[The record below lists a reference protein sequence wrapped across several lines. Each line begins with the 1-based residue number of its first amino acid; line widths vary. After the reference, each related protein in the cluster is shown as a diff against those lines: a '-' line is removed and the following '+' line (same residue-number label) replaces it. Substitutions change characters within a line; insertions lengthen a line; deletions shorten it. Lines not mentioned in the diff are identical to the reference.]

1 MYDYLVVGAG
11 LFGAVFAHEAKKNG
25 KSVLVIDKRP
35 NIAGNIYTEKVE
47 GINFHK
53 YGAHIFH
60 TNDTGVW
67 NYITQFAT
75 FNRFTNSPVANYK
88 GELYSMPFN
97 MYTFNKMWGVVTPE
111 EAAEKIAE
119 EVIYAPGKDFTR
131 ELVQDAD
138 ALIIRTR
145 THCNR
150 ELLEGS
156 KVKFIATA
164 TIGFDHIDTEYCK
177 QAGIEWANAPGCNS
191 ASVAQYIQSSL
202 LIWKSLRNKKP
213 DELTIG
219 IIGVGNVGS
228 KVAKVAQDFGMRVL
242 LNDLPREEKEGNIAF
257 TPLEKIAEE
266 CDIITFHVPLY
277 KEGKYKTHHLA
288 DGNFF
293 RSLQR
298 KPVVINTSR
307 GEVIETNALLEA
319 INNGTISDAIIDVW
333 EHEPEINRELLEKVL
348 IGTPHIAGYSA
359 DGKANATRM
368 SLDSICRFFHLSATY
383 EITPPAPSS
392 PLIEAKDREEALLKM
407 YNPIEDSNRLKSH
420 PELFET
426 LRGDYPLRR
435 EAKAYMQVISNR

>member
-1 MYDYLVVGAG
+1 M
-11 LFGAVFAHEAKKNG
+11 KII
-25 KSVLVIDKRP
+25 IDDKIP
-35 NIAGNIYTEKVE
+35 
-47 GINFHK
+47 
-53 YGAHIFH
+53 
-60 TNDTGVW
+60 
-67 NYITQFAT
+67 YI
-75 FNRFTNSPVANYK
+75 K
-88 GELYSMPFN
+88 
-97 MYTFNKMWGVVTPE
+97 
-111 EAAEKIAE
+111 EAAEKIAD

-131 ELVQDAD
+131 ELIQDAD

-202 LIWKSLRNKKP
+202 LVWKSLQNKKL

-228 KVAKVAQDFGMRVL
+228 KVAKAAQDFGIRVL
-242 LNDLPREEKEGNIAF
+242 LNDLPREEKEGGTTF
-257 TPLEKIAEE
+257 TPLERIAKE

-277 KEGKYKTHHLA
+277 KEGKYKTFHLA
-288 DGNFF
+288 DEKFF

-298 KPVVINTSR
+298 KPVIINTSR
-307 GEVIETNALLEA
+307 GEIIETGALLNALDTGLV
-319 INNGTISDAIIDVW
+319 SDAIIDVW
-333 EHEPEINRELLEKVL
+333 ENEPAINLTLLDKVFL
-348 IGTPHIAGYSA
+348 GTPHIAGYSA

-368 SLDSICRFFHLSATY
+368 SLDALCRYFNVQADY
-383 EITPPAPSS
+383 QIIPPAPSQPRITADTLS
-392 PLIEAKDREEALLKM
+392 AAYLQM
-407 YNPIEDSNRLKSH
+407 YDPRQDSNALKTH
-420 PELFET
+420 PELFEK

-435 EAKAYMQVISNR
+435 EKEAYTIVNHPE

>member
-1 MYDYLVVGAG
+1 M
-11 LFGAVFAHEAKKNG
+11 KII
-25 KSVLVIDKRP
+25 IDDKIP
-35 NIAGNIYTEKVE
+35 
-47 GINFHK
+47 
-53 YGAHIFH
+53 
-60 TNDTGVW
+60 
-67 NYITQFAT
+67 YI
-75 FNRFTNSPVANYK
+75 K
-88 GELYSMPFN
+88 
-97 MYTFNKMWGVVTPE
+97 
-111 EAAEKIAE
+111 EAAEKIAD

-131 ELVQDAD
+131 ELIQDAD

-177 QAGIEWANAPGCNS
+177 LAGIEWAKAPGCNS

-202 LIWKSLRNKKP
+202 LVWKSLQNKKL

-228 KVAKVAQDFGMRVL
+228 KVAKAAQDFGMRVL
-242 LNDLPREEKEGNIAF
+242 LNDLPREEKEGGTTF
-257 TPLEKIAEE
+257 TPLERIAKE

-277 KEGKYKTHHLA
+277 KEGKYKTFHLA
-288 DGNFF
+288 DEKFF

-298 KPVVINTSR
+298 KPAINNTSR

-319 INNGTISDAIIDVW
+319 IDNGTISDAVIDVW
-333 EHEPEINRELLEKVL
+333 EHEPEINRELLDKVL

-359 DGKANATRM
+359 DGKANATRK
-368 SLDSICRFFHLSATY
+368 SLDYICRFFPLNQNNDINT
-383 EITPPAPSS
+383 PAPQT
-392 PLIEAKDREEALLKM
+392 PVIEAKDREEALLKM
-407 YNPIEDSNRLKSH
+407 YNPAEDSNRIKSQ

-435 EAKAYMQVISNR
+435 EEKAYIQVLGNT